1 MMVSFLGAHGYE
13 PGPTQRPLL
22 AGAIT
27 GLLATP
33 PAIALLWLLGSLQV
47 EARILGTSV
56 GMTLVAGEVLMAV
69 AGAVYAR
76 LFGRAANDPKGGWL
90 FGMAFGFALWTAG
103 AVLILPLV
111 SGGLAPAGEAAIGT
125 FVSLVVW
132 GGALGALLPFVHRP
146 MHEGIRQAAERNQ
159 SGPAAAT
166 QKDRIRSSNS
176 K

>member
-1 MMVSFLGAHGYE
+1 MAGFLSAHGYQ

-22 AGAIT
+22 AGAIA

-33 PAIALLWLLGSLQV
+33 PAIITLWLLGSLRI
-47 EARILGTSV
+47 EAQILGTSIPV
-56 GMTLVAGEVLMAV
+56 TLAAGGAV
-69 AGAVYAR
+69 MAGAGAFYAR
-76 LFGRAANDPKGGWL
+76 LFGRAANSVHAGWL

-103 AVLILPLV
+103 AVFLLPLV

-125 FVSLVVW
+125 FVSLVLW
-132 GGALGALLPFVHRP
+132 GAALGALLPFVHRP
-146 MHEGIRQAAERNQ
+146 LHQGIREAAQRPQ

-166 QKDRIRSSNS
+166 KKDRIRSSEG